1 MNDGSISKIP
11 TADAGV
17 TATPQLAQRRSMLFP
32 WLVLAIALPAL
43 FWLFGL
49 LHDAVDRVA
58 QSRFERQASEITHAI
73 ETRIQSYA
81 EILYGLQALF
91 SDQQPITR
99 LQFHR
104 YVTSL
109 DLMNRYPGYD
119 VVNYANFVTHAER
132 ARFEESVRRDT
143 SLEPNGYPNFA
154 IRPAG
159 ERAEYF
165 VIVYVEPMAGFE
177 FAFGL
182 DLAANP
188 AVTGAD
194 SKALTALQYQARDSG
209 ELTAS
214 GRPIRIK
221 SRGRT
226 YTGLAI
232 RLAVYRGHVL
242 PHSVEERRAA
252 YLGSVGAGFNVEK
265 VMQDVTTSEAA
276 RRIRF
281 RVYDIGPAR
290 PGAEKFPANPESLLF
305 DSASAAPEM
314 AEAPSRTGSA
324 KFISV
329 QPIEFGG
336 RNWEVHF
343 SAPKS
348 AIIDPIDT
356 LLPWIVLTGGVL
368 LSVLL
373 AGMFY
378 SLSSSRGRALAI
390 AQEITKDLRASEKE
404 LRASTEQ
411 LQALS
416 HRLVELQESERRQL
430 ARELHDRVGQNLT
443 ALSISLDILKSQH
456 ASTDAGAA
464 RARIDDAAALLH
476 STADVIENVMAEL
489 RPPMLDDYGLAP
501 ALEWYANQF
510 SLRTSIE
517 VSVAIEGERQRFA
530 PTVEIALFRI
540 VQEALNN
547 VAKHAHATSATI
559 TLRQSQSHL
568 VLAVTDNGAG
578 YDSTVNPNLRRRPG
592 LGMVTMRERAEAI
605 GGTFDIHAAPGRG
618 TTVQVCVPC

>member
-1 MNDGSISKIP
+1 
-11 TADAGV
+11 
-17 TATPQLAQRRSMLFP
+17 MLP
-32 WLVLAIALPAL
+32 WLVLAVGLPAS
-43 FWLFGL
+43 FWLFVL
-49 LHDAVDRVA
+49 ISDAVESVA
-58 QSRFERQASEITHAI
+58 QSRFERQSSDIVHAI

-91 SDQQPITR
+91 SDQAPITR

-109 DLMNRYPGYD
+109 DLLNRYPGYD
-119 VVNYANFVTHAER
+119 VVNYAVVVPHSER
-132 ARFEESVRRDT
+132 GRFEEFVRQDRSID
-143 SLEPNGYPNFA
+143 PQGYPGFA
-154 IRPAG
+154 IRPPG
-159 ERAEYF
+159 ERPEYF
-165 VIVYVEPMAGFE
+165 VIVFVEPMAGFE

-194 SKALTALQYQARDSG
+194 EKSLTALQYQARDSG

-221 SRGRT
+221 SRGRE

-232 RLAVYRGHVL
+232 RLAVYRGHA
-242 PHSVEERRAA
+242 PPRNVEERRAA
-252 YLGSVGAGFNVEK
+252 YSGSVGAGFNVEK
-265 VMQDVTTSEAA
+265 LMQDVTTSEAV

-290 PGAEKFPANPESLLF
+290 SGAEKYPASSESLLF
-305 DSASAAPEM
+305 DSHRLTLERPETRTASA
-314 AEAPSRTGSA
+314 PSQ
-324 KFISV
+324 FESV
-329 QPIEFGG
+329 LPIEFGG

-343 SAPKS
+343 SASKN
-348 AIIDPIDT
+348 AVIDPIDM

-368 LSVLL
+368 LSALL

-378 SLSSSRGRALAI
+378 SLSSSRSRALGI
-390 AQEITKDLRASEKE
+390 AQEITKDLRESEKE

-416 HRLVELQESERRQL
+416 HRLVELLESERRQL

-443 ALSISLDILKSQH
+443 ALSISLDILKTQH
-456 ASTDAGAA
+456 GTAEACAVHS
-464 RARIDDAAALLH
+464 RLDDASALLD
-476 STADVIENVMAEL
+476 STASVIENVMAEL

-510 SLRTSIE
+510 CLRTGIQ
-517 VSVAIEGERQRFA
+517 VGVKTEGEAQRAA
-530 PTVEIALFRI
+530 PTIEIALFRI

-547 VAKHAHATSATI
+547 VAKHARATSVSIA
-559 TLRQSQSHL
+559 LRRTHGHL
-568 VLAVTDNGAG
+568 ALAVTDNGAG
-578 YDSTVNPNLRRRPG
+578 YDSTVSSSMRRRQG
-592 LGMVTMRERAEAI
+592 LGMVTMRERAESL
-605 GGTFDIHAAPGRG
+605 GGTFDIDAAPGRG
-618 TTVQVCVPC
+618 TTVQIRVPC